1 MAGIVTLF
9 KEGQTVKLLDTG
21 ERVKVVEVRVSG
33 FHVFYRVEQ
42 ASGETLLLMATKLRE
57 IFG

>member
-1 MAGIVTLF
+1 MTATLF
-9 KEGQTVKLLDTG
+9 REGQTVKLLDTG
-21 ERVKVVEVRVSG
+21 ERVHVVEVRPVG

-42 ASGETLLLMATKLRE
+42 ANGQMLLVMATKLRE